1 MLDRLLNSVSRL
13 LQWARDRRAAE
24 QDRDG
29 DFGPEDSFEGTMR
42 LRADAKEDDDADDMI
57 LVIALVALITVLLYV
72 RSRIYDQQ
80 RRQAGQDDAAP
91 QNGGRFPP
99 PGDPARNEWNIL
111 R

>member
-1 MLDRLLNSVSRL
+1 
-13 LQWARDRRAAE
+13 
-24 QDRDG
+24 
-29 DFGPEDSFEGTMR
+29 MR

-80 RRQAGQDDAAP
+80 RRLAGQDDAPA